1 MKKSL
6 IFASVLLAT
15 ALPAMAQSVAV
26 VVSSK
31 NANTPS
37 QEQISSIFLGKS
49 NEMVGVDQTDSR
61 AIREIFYQKV
71 TGKEGPQL
79 KAYWAKLVF
88 TGKAQPL
95 KELGS
100 DVEVKRFIAS
110 TPNSIGYI
118 DKTSV
123 DSSVRVVLT
132 P

>member
-37 QEQISSIFLGKS
+37 PEQISSIFLGKS

-61 AIREIFYQKV
+61 AIREIF
-71 TGKEGPQL
+71 
-79 KAYWAKLVF
+79 
-88 TGKAQPL
+88 
-95 KELGS
+95 
-100 DVEVKRFIAS
+100 
-110 TPNSIGYI
+110 
-118 DKTSV
+118 
-123 DSSVRVVLT
+123 
-132 P
+132 